1 MNSFDKRLNAV
12 SEKIKNTVGV
22 GYHVTYK
29 DGSRCFMNLL
39 DLFNNMDTWGDIVD
53 IVETPDSGNNLIR
66 LLVQDYNEDI
76 SDIVEDT

>member
-29 DGSRCFMNLL
+29 DGNRCFMNLL

-53 IVETPDSGNNLIR
+53 IVETPDSGIILYVYWFKTIMK
-66 LLVQDYNEDI
+66 I
-76 SDIVEDT
+76 SAI